1 MAYGSAAGP
10 RPSMPATTA
19 ALAGAPTA
27 ERPGAQAERPSA
39 EPCRGFLTFASC
51 AATITIITI
60 TITIITNTTATTTIT
75 TKKGQPS
82 SSPGGVV
89 TGAPGHLS
97 QPRRPIPP
105 PKPSPTIVTSAP
117 IISAIVFV
125 IVITY
130 STATIVTMSITI
142 IITSLTSSPP
152 S

>member
-1 MAYGSAAGP
+1 MPPRSP
-10 RPSMPATTA
+10 RPAGDFG
-19 ALAGAPTA
+19 AL
-27 ERPGAQAERPSA
+27 
-39 EPCRGFLTFASC
+39 C

-60 TITIITNTTATTTIT
+60 TITIITNTITTTIIT
-75 TKKGQPS
+75 ITIKRGQPS

-105 PKPSPTIVTSAP
+105 PKPSPTIVIDAP

-130 STATIVTMSITI
+130 STTTIVTMSVT
-142 IITSLTSSPP
+142 IITSITSSLP

>member
-1 MAYGSAAGP
+1 M
-10 RPSMPATTA
+10 
-19 ALAGAPTA
+19 
-27 ERPGAQAERPSA
+27 
-39 EPCRGFLTFASC
+39 
-51 AATITIITI
+51 
-60 TITIITNTTATTTIT
+60 
-75 TKKGQPS
+75 
-82 SSPGGVV
+82 

-105 PKPSPTIVTSAP
+105 PKPSPPIVTSAP